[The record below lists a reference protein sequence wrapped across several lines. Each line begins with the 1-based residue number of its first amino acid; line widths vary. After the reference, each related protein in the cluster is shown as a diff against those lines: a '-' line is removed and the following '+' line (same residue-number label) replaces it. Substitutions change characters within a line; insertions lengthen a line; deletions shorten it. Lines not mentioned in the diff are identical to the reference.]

1 MKNSADKI
9 VIATRKSP
17 LALKQADLVAE
28 LIRHK
33 LSFDVELLPMSTTG
47 DRQTSWSLQDKGGK
61 GLFTKE
67 LESALLENRADIAV
81 HSAKDLPTENPN
93 GLTLA
98 AFLKREDPRDV
109 LVKKNHSN
117 VKIIASGSPR
127 RIAQMKLRFPSASWI
142 ELRGNVGTRLRK
154 IASEGQADAT
164 ILAAA
169 GLSRLGIEEHT
180 GIIFEKL
187 SVTEMVPAPGQAA
200 IAVQV
205 RDNEKEKFIK
215 LDDPETSRAVKIER
229 GILAR
234 LGGGCQVALGVHVRG
249 DELFFFHEKCGIQDL
264 KIFGLSDDEIFQ
276 KVLTWIN

>member
-81 HSAKDLPTENPN
+81 HSAKDLPTENPK

-127 RIAQMKLRFPSASWI
+127 RIAQMKLRFPSASWV

-154 IASEGQADAT
+154 IASEGEADAT

>member
-81 HSAKDLPTENPN
+81 HSAKDLPTENPK

-117 VKIIASGSPR
+117 LKIIASGSPR
-127 RIAQMKLRFPSASWI
+127 RIAQMKLRFPSASWV

-180 GIIFEKL
+180 GVIFEKL

-215 LDDPETSRAVKIER
+215 LDDSETSRAVKIER

-234 LGGGCQVALGVHVRG
+234 LGGGCQVALGVHVKG
-249 DELFFFHEKCGIQDL
+249 DDLFFFHEKCGIQDL
-264 KIFGLSDDEIFQ
+264 KIFGLSDDEIFH

>member
-81 HSAKDLPTENPN
+81 HSAKDLPTENPK

-98 AFLKREDPRDV
+98 AFLKREDPIDV

-117 VKIIASGSPR
+117 LKIIASGSPR
-127 RIAQMKLRFPSASWI
+127 RIAQMKLRFQSASWV

-154 IASEGQADAT
+154 VASEGQADAT

-180 GIIFEKL
+180 GVIFEKL

-215 LDDPETSRAVKIER
+215 LDDSETSRAVKIER

-234 LGGGCQVALGVHVRG
+234 LGGGCQVALGVHVKG

>member
-81 HSAKDLPTENPN
+81 HSAKDLPTENPK

-117 VKIIASGSPR
+117 LKIIASGSPR
-127 RIAQMKLRFPSASWI
+127 RIAQMKLRFPSASWV

-180 GIIFEKL
+180 GVIFEKL

-215 LDDPETSRAVKIER
+215 LDDSETSRAVKIER

-234 LGGGCQVALGVHVRG
+234 LGGGCQVALGVHVKG
-249 DELFFFHEKCGIQDL
+249 DDLFFFHEKCGIQDL

>member
-81 HSAKDLPTENPN
+81 HSAKDLPTENPK

-154 IASEGQADAT
+154 IASEGEADAT

-180 GIIFEKL
+180 GVIFEKL

-234 LGGGCQVALGVHVRG
+234 LGGGCQVALGVHVKG
-249 DELFFFHEKCGIQDL
+249 DDLFFFHEKCGIQDL

>member
-154 IASEGQADAT
+154 IASEGEADAT

-180 GIIFEKL
+180 GVIFEKL

>member
-28 LIRHK
+28 LIRRK

-81 HSAKDLPTENPN
+81 HSAKDLPTENPK

-117 VKIIASGSPR
+117 LKIIASGSPR
-127 RIAQMKLRFPSASWI
+127 RIAQMKLRFPSASWV

-180 GIIFEKL
+180 GVIFEKL

-215 LDDPETSRAVKIER
+215 LDDSETSRAVKIER

-234 LGGGCQVALGVHVRG
+234 LGGGCQVALGVHVKG
-249 DELFFFHEKCGIQDL
+249 DDLFFFHEKCGIQDL

>member
-81 HSAKDLPTENPN
+81 HSAKDLPTENPK

-117 VKIIASGSPR
+117 LKIIASGSPR
-127 RIAQMKLRFPSASWI
+127 RIAQMKLRFPSASWV

-215 LDDPETSRAVKIER
+215 LDDSETSRAVKIER

-234 LGGGCQVALGVHVRG
+234 LGGGCQVALGVHVKG
-249 DELFFFHEKCGIQDL
+249 DDLFFFHEKCGIQDL

>member
-117 VKIIASGSPR
+117 LKIIASGSPR

-154 IASEGQADAT
+154 IASEGQAAAT
-164 ILAAA
+164 SLAAA
-169 GLSRLGIEEHT
+169 GWSRLGIEEHT
-180 GIIFEKL
+180 GVIFEKL

>member
-117 VKIIASGSPR
+117 LKIIASGSPR
-127 RIAQMKLRFPSASWI
+127 RIAQMKLRFPSASWV

-180 GIIFEKL
+180 GVIFEKL

-215 LDDPETSRAVKIER
+215 LDDSETSRAVKIER

-234 LGGGCQVALGVHVRG
+234 LGGGCQVALGVHVKG
-249 DELFFFHEKCGIQDL
+249 DDLFFFHEKCGIQDL

>member
-81 HSAKDLPTENPN
+81 HSAKDLPTENPK

-180 GIIFEKL
+180 GVIFEKL

-205 RDNEKEKFIK
+205 RDNEEEKFIK
-215 LDDPETSRAVKIER
+215 LDDSETSRAVKIER

-234 LGGGCQVALGVHVRG
+234 LGGGCQVALGVHVKG
-249 DELFFFHEKCGIQDL
+249 DDLFFFHEKCGIQDL

>member
-154 IASEGQADAT
+154 IASEGEADAT

>member
-81 HSAKDLPTENPN
+81 HSAKDLPTENPK

-117 VKIIASGSPR
+117 LKIIASGSPR
-127 RIAQMKLRFPSASWI
+127 RIAQMKLRFPSASWV

-180 GIIFEKL
+180 GVIFEKL

-205 RDNEKEKFIK
+205 RDNEEEKFIK
-215 LDDPETSRAVKIER
+215 LDDSETSRAVKIER

-234 LGGGCQVALGVHVRG
+234 LGGGCQVALGVHVKG
-249 DELFFFHEKCGIQDL
+249 DDLFFFHEKCGIQDL